1 MQVLPPLNTGKG
13 QTILMELTFK
23 NILHTTHPVAS
34 EEICPTDSDEY
45 EKKIE
50 SMAEDLVGRM
60 TRLHARL
67 GALRVSG
74 VSQKEKATI
83 QTWAD
88 KEDEEL
94 VRLKETIR
102 RRKHSYVKTISTHDL
117 IRLANHHPVWKTHYD
132 LYMDQMQETTLAH
145 EEEHAFV
152 RCTIKPNVLNSLK
165 IFHDAG
171 DGNVLCINS
180 DRGLRYEDGGSVQAD
195 GVRCLFVNDGFSP
208 LRRDIFRMVERIRA
222 QWVFIGDNWG
232 LNDSTLWLN
241 FGIREEMGLTA

>member
-1 MQVLPPLNTGKG
+1 
-13 QTILMELTFK
+13 MELTFK

-94 VRLKETIR
+94 VQLKETIR
-102 RRKHSYVKTISTHDL
+102 KRKRSYIKTISTHDL
-117 IRLANHHPVWKTHYD
+117 IRLTNHHPVWKTHYD
-132 LYMDQMQETTLAH
+132 MYMDQMQETTLAH

-180 DRGLRYEDGGSVQAD
+180 DRGLRYEDGGSGQAD
-195 GVRCLFVNDGFSP
+195 GSGACL
-208 LRRDIFRMVERIRA
+208 
-222 QWVFIGDNWG
+222 
-232 LNDSTLWLN
+232 STTASLHCGEIYSAWLN
-241 FGIREEMGLTA
+241 GFVPSGYSPATRGVSTTVSSAQVHHTGGNGADCLTKIYLAPYFNQ